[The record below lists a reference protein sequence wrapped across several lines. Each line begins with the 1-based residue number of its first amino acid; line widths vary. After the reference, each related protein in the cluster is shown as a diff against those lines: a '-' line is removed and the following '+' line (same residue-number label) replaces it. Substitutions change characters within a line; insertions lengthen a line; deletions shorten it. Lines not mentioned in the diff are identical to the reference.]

1 MVREFKNDN
10 GITDKRN
17 KYMPYIFGNGRVV
30 LVENKT
36 IDEAINLDKEI
47 LIICNAWSGGY
58 AHAVGAE
65 KAIDP
70 DFGECW
76 NMYGYD
82 IKDKELD
89 AVDLDKF
96 YRVIISS
103 GEQIWM
109 ESGEQADT
117 YIGSTFI
124 DWSSSLK
131 RICGIDGNVWEYTL
145 RELQKMKLADS
156 EQTIPTFEEALQVI
170 GGKVPV
176 IVEYKMDRADTK
188 VCELG
193 NRILEGYKGT
203 YCIESFHPLAVRW
216 YRKNRPDVIRGQ
228 LSENFAKRGN
238 KNPAVWIMIFLLLNF
253 LARPDFIAYRH
264 EDAEN
269 ISRRICRRLGALSV
283 AWTIKSQEQYEK
295 AKPKFDLFIF
305 DSFTLK

>member
-10 GITDKRN
+10 GITNEIVTENKRN

-30 LVENKT
+30 LLENKI

-58 AHAVGAE
+58 AHAIGAE

-109 ESGEQADT
+109 ESGEQANS
-117 YIGSTFI
+117 YIGGTFI

-131 RICGIDGNVWEYTL
+131 RICDRTGVTVTTED
-145 RELQKMKLADS
+145 
-156 EQTIPTFEEALQVI
+156 EA
-170 GGKVPV
+170 
-176 IVEYKMDRADTK
+176 YKRRTAVDA
-188 VCELG
+188 C
-193 NRILEGYKGT
+193 GT
-203 YCIESFHPLAVRW
+203 V
-216 YRKNRPDVIRGQ
+216 
-228 LSENFAKRGN
+228 
-238 KNPAVWIMIFLLLNF
+238 
-253 LARPDFIAYRH
+253 
-264 EDAEN
+264 
-269 ISRRICRRLGALSV
+269 RRLNYKYTEDHKPDYVDWEERIWAL
-283 AWTIKSQEQYEK
+283 IRIGIL
-295 AKPKFDLFIF
+295 PKDAVKYMNKRI
-305 DSFTLK
+305 